1 MQKEEI
7 KLIGQA
13 TEEQI
18 AKWKKEH
25 KNIYQVVV
33 DGHVC
38 YLKKPDRAVMAYA
51 STALKDS
58 PFQYVEEIFNNCK
71 LGGSDIFD
79 EDDDFFMAAMQTV
92 NELVEMKKAEL
103 VKL

>member
-1 MQKEEI
+1 MKET
-7 KLIGQA
+7 LIGQA

-18 AKWKKEH
+18 ASWKKQYGT
-25 KNIYQVVV
+25 IYAVEV

-38 YLKKPDRAVMAYA
+38 YLRKPDRKVMAYA

-58 PFQYVEEIFNNCK
+58 PFQYVEEIFSNCRV
-71 LGGSDIFD
+71 GGSEVFD
-79 EDDDFFMAAMQTV
+79 TDDDYFLAAMQTV
-92 NELVEMKKAEL
+92 NELVQLKTAEI